1 MRHAESARYEIKLRC
16 EPHRCDE
23 LRAWVRLHPA
33 HWRVTY
39 PARQVNNAYFD
50 TYDYSNLSDN
60 LASAGM
66 RQKLRLRWYGP
77 ALETVTGARLE
88 LKCKAGLVG
97 WKEACWL
104 DSLSQDLRQCSW
116 SHLRQALLEASDP
129 RAKLW
134 LGQYPYAVL
143 INHYQRDYYA
153 TADQTL
159 RLTIDTQLHGYDQRF
174 TAFPNLHHLLPMTDH
189 VIVELK
195 ADREHYPRLAD
206 VLARFP
212 IRADRFSKYV
222 QGMLATPDFDRAG
235 LL

>member
-1 MRHAESARYEIKLRC
+1 MQPAASARYEIKLRC

-50 TYDYSNLSDN
+50 TYDYASLSDN
-60 LASAGM
+60 LAGAGT
-66 RQKLRLRWYGP
+66 RRKLRLRWYGP
-77 ALETVTGARLE
+77 ALETVAGVHLE
-88 LKCKAGLVG
+88 LKCKAGMVG
-97 WKEACWL
+97 WKEICSL
-104 DSLSQDLRQCSW
+104 DSLSLDLRQHSW
-116 SHLRQALLEASDP
+116 SDLRRAVLEASDA

-134 LGQYPYAVL
+134 LGQYPYPVL

-159 RLTIDTQLHGYDQRF
+159 RLTIDTQLHVYDQRF
-174 TAFPNLHHLLPMTDH
+174 TARPNLHHLLPITDR

-195 ADREHYPRLAD
+195 ADREHCPRLAD

-222 QGMLATPDFDRAG
+222 QGMLAAPDFDRAG